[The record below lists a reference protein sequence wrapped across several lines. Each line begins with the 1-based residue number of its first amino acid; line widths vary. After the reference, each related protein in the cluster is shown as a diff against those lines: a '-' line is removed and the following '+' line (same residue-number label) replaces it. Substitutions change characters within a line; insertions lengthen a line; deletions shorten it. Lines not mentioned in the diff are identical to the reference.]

1 MPKFYVIAL
10 LLVGLSSIACLELEG
25 DCWAPEPPLSRVG
38 EPCEADEDCGHE
50 EFCDSVCVEQGN
62 GVFCEQ
68 FENQCAESKKR

>member
-10 LLVGLSSIACLELEG
+10 LVVGLSSMACLDIGLWEYEE
-25 DCWAPEPPLSRVG
+25 PERRVG
-38 EPCEADEDCGHE
+38 EPCEADEDCGFE